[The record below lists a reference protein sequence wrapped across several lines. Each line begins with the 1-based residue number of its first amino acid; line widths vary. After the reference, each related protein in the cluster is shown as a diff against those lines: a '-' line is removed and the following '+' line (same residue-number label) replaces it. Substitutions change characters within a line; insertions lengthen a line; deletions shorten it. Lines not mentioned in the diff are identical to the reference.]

1 MRPFFS
7 PEMIRIDFG
16 SLEPTQTTPKPA
28 GALWESLGFQAA
40 SLHIPVTSP
49 PFWIRDPWRR
59 GTEFRTLLQVHGVL
73 TTTPSRL
80 RTAVI
85 RMSLEVGQ
93 RVKPETAEAEGQ
105 VSGLGEKGQAA
116 MGQKYVFHFPWVPPA
131 QLFVHSEFS

>member
-1 MRPFFS
+1 M
-7 PEMIRIDFG
+7 
-16 SLEPTQTTPKPA
+16 QTTPKPA

-49 PFWIRDPWRR
+49 PFLTRGSWRR
-59 GTEFRTLLQVHGVL
+59 GTEFRTLLQEHAVL

-93 RVKPETAEAEGQ
+93 RVKPGTAEAERQ
-105 VSGLGEKGQAA
+105 VRGLGEKGQAV
-116 MGQKYVFHFPWVPPA
+116 MGLKYVFHFPWVSPA